1 MFSSANICII
11 VFGAR
16 IIQTVTE
23 RYHRTQLNDA
33 KRKMAQVRILL
44 FVRVCQGFACC
55 ELQLS
60 VLFLAGSSKHSKS
73 ESPSDSPRLNE
84 KEKEKNKSKSSGKEK
99 GDSIKAEKMEKSSSG
114 SKKVE

>member
-1 MFSSANICII
+1 
-11 VFGAR
+11 
-16 IIQTVTE
+16 
-23 RYHRTQLNDA
+23 
-33 KRKMAQVRILL
+33 MAQVCILP
-44 FVRVCQGFACC
+44 FVCVFQSFTSCH
-55 ELQLS
+55 EIKLS

-114 SKKVE
+114 SKKVK

>member
-1 MFSSANICII
+1 MPQDS
-11 VFGAR
+11 
-16 IIQTVTE
+16 T
-23 RYHRTQLNDA
+23 
-33 KRKMAQVRILL
+33 KRRKEENGTSMCFTFCL
-44 FVRVCQGFACC
+44 RVCQAFTCC
-55 ELQLS
+55 ELQLC

-114 SKKVE
+114 SKKVK